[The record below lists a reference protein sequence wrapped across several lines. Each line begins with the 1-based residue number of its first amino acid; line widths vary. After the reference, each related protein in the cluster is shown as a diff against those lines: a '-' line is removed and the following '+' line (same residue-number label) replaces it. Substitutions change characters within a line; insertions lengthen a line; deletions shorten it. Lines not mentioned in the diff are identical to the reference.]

1 MIRKF
6 LIFVLFAN
14 AFSSIPIN
22 AEDNVDYDSIIN
34 SAVDAIKNEHA
45 RSEDVL
51 YALSNSNP
59 EEFMR
64 KVVPIGELVAK
75 EINPK
80 NDSITYKLLMN
91 FKDRIDMILEFFQS
105 QIVSNGYY
113 EHIKR
118 PIRMIKQLTMNILN
132 PALFKNPQD
141 IKLYKNS
148 CEIGDYSYDAVLLYL
163 QYKLVIFCGKPMN
176 STDAEL
182 IAELRAWLKH
192 F

>member
-80 NDSITYKLLMN
+80 LFIESICVTITHGDLPTSRDYY
-91 FKDRIDMILEFFQS
+91 ID
-105 QIVSNGYY
+105 YY
-113 EHIKR
+113 IKHISSKVEHISKQVANWLNESLSSSW
-118 PIRMIKQLTMNILN
+118 PSIHHQIIREQFASVLSKSKYFSDKMLKKVIELSL
-132 PALFKNPQD
+132 P
-141 IKLYKNS
+141 KLK
-148 CEIGDYSYDAVLLYL
+148 
-163 QYKLVIFCGKPMN
+163 
-176 STDAEL
+176 STGP
-182 IAELRAWLKH
+182 KK
-192 F
+192 